1 MCWQLQ
7 EAKNKLSEVIQAAQ
21 KSGPQA
27 ITVRG
32 KEAAVIISAED
43 YRRLTMK
50 KGSLVSF
57 FQTSPWAEVE
67 LNLTRSKDVGRDIEL

>member
-32 KEAAVIISAED
+32 KEAAVILSAED

-50 KGSLVSF
+50 SGSLVGF
-57 FQTSPWAEVE
+57 FQASPWADVE
-67 LNLTRSKDVGRDIEL
+67 LDVTRSKDVGRDIEL

>member
-32 KEAAVIISAED
+32 RETAVILSAED

-50 KGSLVSF
+50 SGSLVSF
-57 FQTSPWAEVE
+57 FQASPWAEVE
-67 LNLTRSKDVGRDIEL
+67 LDLTRSKDVGRDIEL